1 MRILITGINYTPEA
15 TGIAPYTAG
24 LAEHLSARGHH
35 VTVVTG
41 LPSYPQWRVHEG
53 YRGRIASRET
63 LAGVDVRRRWHYVP
77 REQTAVR
84 RAAYEASF
92 LATGLSALA
101 LPRPD
106 AIVGI
111 VPSLGGGL
119 LARLAGARFGAP
131 YGLVFQDL
139 MGPAA
144 AQSGVIGASRAARAI
159 RAAEVFT
166 ARRAQAV
173 GVIAE
178 GFRPYVQSLGVAPER
193 IRRVRNWTHVPEP
206 TGDPADVRARLG
218 LEPGAVVCLH
228 AGNMGHKQGLAN
240 VVECAR
246 LAASDPGIGFVLMGD
261 GSQRPLLEGLA
272 ARHRLDNLRFLP
284 IQPAELFPGVLA
296 AADVLLVNQR
306 ATVTDMSLPGKLTSY
321 FLAGR
326 PVLAAVSPASE
337 AAREVA
343 ASGAGLV
350 VRPDDSAALLTAVR
364 ALAADHGL
372 RERLGSAG
380 RAYARA
386 TLTPGQALAGL
397 EALVEQIAAR
407 AGRAQAVTVPP

>member
-1 MRILITGINYTPEA
+1 MRILITGINYAPEA

-24 LAEHLSARGHH
+24 LAEHLSARGHQ

-41 LPSYPQWRVHEG
+41 LPSYPQWRVHDG
-53 YRGRIASRET
+53 YRGRIAGRET

-77 REQTAVR
+77 REQSAGR
-84 RAAYEASF
+84 RALYEASF

-101 LPRPD
+101 LSRPD
-106 AIVGI
+106 AVVGI

-119 LARLAGARFGAP
+119 LARLAGARFAAP

-144 AQSGVIGASRAARAI
+144 AQSGVTGASRAARAI
-159 RAAEVFT
+159 RAAEVFA
-166 ARRAQAV
+166 ARRAEAV

-206 TGDPADVRARLG
+206 TGDPTDVRARLG
-218 LEPGAVVCLH
+218 IEPGTVVCLH
-228 AGNMGHKQGLAN
+228 AGNMGYKQGLAN

-246 LAASDPGIGFVLMGD
+246 LAGADPDLLFVLVGD
-261 GSQRPLLEGLA
+261 GSQRPLLEDLA
-272 ARHRLDNLRFLP
+272 ARRRLANLRFLP
-284 IQPAELFPGVLA
+284 IQPAEQFPSVLA

-337 AAREVA
+337 TAREVD

-350 VRPDDSAALLTAVR
+350 VRPDDPAALLAAVR
-364 ALAADHGL
+364 ALAADPA
-372 RERLGSAG
+372 RRRRLGAAG

-386 TLTPGQALAGL
+386 TLTAGQALAGL
-397 EALVEQIAAR
+397 EALVELIAAR
-407 AGRAQAVTVPP
+407 AGTARAVAVSP

>member
-1 MRILITGINYTPEA
+1 MRILITGINYAPEA

-24 LAEHLSARGHH
+24 LAEHLSARGHQ

-41 LPSYPQWRVHEG
+41 LPSYPQWRVHDG
-53 YRGRIASRET
+53 YRGRIAGRET

-77 REQTAVR
+77 REQSAAR
-84 RAAYEASF
+84 RALYEASF

-106 AIVGI
+106 AVVGI
-111 VPSLGGGL
+111 VPSLGGGV
-119 LARLAGARFGAP
+119 LARLAGARFAAP

-144 AQSGVIGASRAARAI
+144 AQSGVAGGGRAARAI
-159 RAAEVFT
+159 RAAEAFAT
-166 ARRAQAV
+166 GGAEAV

-178 GFRPYVQSLGVAPER
+178 GFRPYVRSLGVAPER
-193 IRRVRNWTHVPEP
+193 IHRVRNWTHVPEP
-206 TGDPADVRARLG
+206 TADRAAVRARLG
-218 LEPGAVVCLH
+218 IEPGAVVCLH
-228 AGNMGHKQGLAN
+228 AGNMGYKQGLAN

-246 LAASDPGIGFVLMGD
+246 LAGDEPDLRFVLVGD
-261 GSQRPLLEGLA
+261 GSQRAFLEDLA
-272 ARHRLDNLRFLP
+272 GRHRLGNLRFLP

-306 ATVTDMSLPGKLTSY
+306 AEVTDMSLPGKLTSY

-326 PVLAAVSPASE
+326 PVVAAVSPTSE
-337 AAREVA
+337 TAREVA
-343 ASGAGLV
+343 ASGAGV
-350 VRPDDSAALLTAVR
+350 PVRPDDPAALLAAVR
-364 ALAADHGL
+364 GLAADPTR
-372 RERLGSAG
+372 RERLGDAG

-386 TLTPGQALAGL
+386 ALTADQALAGL
-397 EALVEQIAAR
+397 EALVERIAAG
-407 AGRAQAVTVPP
+407 AGTARPVAVAP